1 MPTATFS
8 VQTDWDAAVTNA
20 FTIGVSTLG
29 GGDVLTGLFGVDFS
43 GTYDDLTAET
53 KSFRITRGRDDNL
66 DPMRAGE
73 CTITL
78 KDSTG
83 KFNPKNASSVLTG
96 QLLPMRPVRIRATL
110 SGTTYG
116 LFRGFVRS
124 IDHNAEARESTIHA
138 VDLFI
143 WLSRVSPTIAS
154 ATTTTGSAIGLI
166 LDAVGYTDP
175 AFRDL
180 DTGDSITFSAD
191 GTVTALALIE
201 GLLEAERGVFYISGS
216 GVATY
221 ETRHAKALRTT
232 SSATL
237 TNVLTEIQPGIDLD
251 RIRNRWTV
259 IRDGGGTA
267 TSYDAD
273 SQATYGWA
281 DGGQITT
288 SYLADDSAGT
298 ALANYLVA
306 LRKDPRAPV
315 RGVEMVNQD
324 TATYTQAL
332 TRELQDR
339 VTVVESGISGTTGD
353 YHIESVEHEVSD
365 GGLLHRTSWA
375 VSERGDDVFVL
386 GVSTLGGGDVLS
398 Y

>member
-1 MPTATFS
+1 MATATFS
-8 VQTDWDAAVTNA
+8 VQVDWDSTVTNA
-20 FTIGVSTLG
+20 FTLGVSTLG
-29 GGDVLTGLFGVDFS
+29 GGDVLVGLFSADFT

-53 KSFRITRGRDDNL
+53 KSFRISRGRDDNL

-78 KDSTG
+78 KDTNG

-116 LFRGFVRS
+116 LFRGFIRS
-124 IDHNAEARESTIHA
+124 IDHNADARESTINA
-138 VDLFI
+138 VDLYI

-154 ATTTTGSAIGLI
+154 ATTTTGGAISLI
-166 LDAVGYTDP
+166 LDAVGWTDP

-191 GTVTALALIE
+191 GTATALALIE
-201 GLLEAERGVFYISGS
+201 GLLEAERGVFYIDGD
-216 GVATY
+216 GIAVY
-221 ETRHAKALRTT
+221 ENRHAKALRTT
-232 SSATL
+232 SAATF
-237 TNVLTEIQPGIDLD
+237 TNVLTQIQPGTDLD

-259 IRDGGGTA
+259 TREGGGTA

-281 DGGQITT
+281 DGPAITT
-288 SYLADDSAGT
+288 SYLASDGAGT
-298 ALANYLVA
+298 SLANYLVA
-306 LRKDPRAPV
+306 MRKDPRAPV
-315 RGVEMVNQD
+315 RGVDLTNQD
-324 TATYTQAL
+324 ETVYTQML

-339 VTVVESGISGTTGD
+339 ITVVESGISGTTGD
-353 YHIESVEHEVSD
+353 YHIEQITHEVSD
-365 GGLLHRTSWA
+365 GGKLHRTSWA

-386 GVSTLGGGDVLS
+386 DFSTLGGGDVLS